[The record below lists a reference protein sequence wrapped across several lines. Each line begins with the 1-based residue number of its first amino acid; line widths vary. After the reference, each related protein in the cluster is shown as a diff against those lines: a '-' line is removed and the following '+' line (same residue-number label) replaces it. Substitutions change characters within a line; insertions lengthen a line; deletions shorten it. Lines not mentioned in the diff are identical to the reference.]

1 MLAAALAASVT
12 SARADTV
19 PRLNVEKICSAIAA
33 QSGETRTKE
42 SCLRSENETRT
53 SLAQQWNSF
62 PASDRSSCYS
72 MTQMGG
78 VGGTYAELLT
88 CLEMA
93 RDVRKLPK
101 ESTTTG
107 MGGTTDRRSRPR

>member
-1 MLAAALAASVT
+1 
-12 SARADTV
+12 
-19 PRLNVEKICSAIAA
+19 VEFI
-33 QSGETRTKE
+33 SGERPFE
-42 SCLRSENETRT
+42 L
-53 SLAQQWNSF
+53 LLHD
-62 PASDRSSCYS
+62 P
-72 MTQMGG
+72 MGG